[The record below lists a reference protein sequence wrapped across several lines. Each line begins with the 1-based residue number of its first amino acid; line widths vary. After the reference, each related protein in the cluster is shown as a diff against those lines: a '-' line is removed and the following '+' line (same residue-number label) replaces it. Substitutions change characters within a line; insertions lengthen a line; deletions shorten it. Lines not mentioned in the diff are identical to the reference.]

1 MLLLTKIGDMYRRM
15 HGMVSDRPTNFSW
28 VEENLLAGS
37 GLPVT
42 KNEVDWLVSQGIKS
56 IITVRE
62 EPLPKE
68 WISEGIDYFH
78 LPVDDFDS
86 PTPEDIERAITFIE
100 QQVAANKPVT
110 VHCAA
115 GKGRTGVILAAY
127 LVKAKGMG
135 AAASIDRIRELRPG
149 SVQTEVQEW
158 AIMMYEKYVE
168 NKM

>member
-1 MLLLTKIGDMYRRM
+1 MLTKIGDMYRKM

-28 VEENLLAGS
+28 VEGKVLAGS

-42 KNEVDWLVSQGIKS
+42 KNEIDWLAAQGIKS
-56 IITVRE
+56 IVTIRE

-68 WISEGIDYFH
+68 WINNDIGYLH
-78 LPVDDFDS
+78 LPVDDFDA
-86 PTPEDIERAITFIE
+86 PVPEDIDHTISYIE
-100 QQVAANKPVT
+100 QEVAAGRPVL

-135 AAASIDRIRELRPG
+135 AAASIDKIREMRPG
-149 SVQTEVQEW
+149 SVQSEVQEW
-158 AIMMYEKYVE
+158 AITMYEKYIE
-168 NKM
+168 NK